1 MNQMMRWIG
10 ILAVAGAVAGC
21 GKKDVQT
28 VKPQG
33 AMGSEV
39 AVWVD
44 QAGITGAQV
53 QKEATRLFSKV
64 PKEVPAEQ
72 IPAIQGRMLQQ
83 AVDNL
88 VVRQLVRAEMDRSGV
103 LITQEE
109 VEKGKKDLE
118 RAIPGGSL
126 ATLMAAA
133 DLPMEELEMNL
144 RLDLFKN
151 KMVAEPLKA
160 ATEAVTEETAK
171 AYYEAHPEEFTQPEG
186 RLASH
191 ILVRVKPDADEA
203 AKTDAR
209 AKAEG
214 IRKALLEG
222 ADFAKLASEVSE
234 CISRPRGGALGV
246 IPRGREAKAFEDA
259 VYGQEIGSIG
269 EVVESPVGFHV
280 ILATGEQEKKL
291 LAFDEVKDRMLA
303 VMKAKA
309 QQKVTADY
317 IQGLREKATIKLDGP
332 LAAIAAE
339 AEKAAQAKAAAEA
352 PLIEPA
358 VPAAPVTAPVAG
370 TPAPAPAE

>member
-1 MNQMMRWIG
+1 MAQFIRWIG
-10 ILAVAGAVAGC
+10 VLALVWAAGC
-21 GKKDVQT
+21 GKKEAQT
-28 VKPQG
+28 VTPG
-33 AMGSEV
+33 GTGTEI

-44 QAGITGAQV
+44 QTGITSAQI
-53 QKEATRLFSKV
+53 QAEATRLFSHV
-64 PKEVPAEQ
+64 PKDVPAEQ
-72 IPAIQGRMLQQ
+72 IPQIQARLLQQ

-88 VVRQLVRAEMDRSGV
+88 VVRQLVRGEMDRSGV

-109 VEKGKKDLE
+109 IEQGKKDLE
-118 RAIPGGSL
+118 RALPGGSL

-133 DLPMEELEMNL
+133 DLPVEELEMNL

-151 KMVAEPLKA
+151 KMMAEPLKA
-160 ATEAVTEETAK
+160 ALAAVTEEAAK
-171 AYYEAHPEEFTQPEG
+171 AYYDAHPEEFTQPEG

-222 ADFAKLASEVSE
+222 ADFAKLAGEVSE

-259 VYGQEIGSIG
+259 VYGQEIGAIG

-280 ILATGEQEKKL
+280 IKATGEQEKKL
-291 LAFDEVKDRMLA
+291 FSFEEVKDRLLA
-303 VMKAKA
+303 VMKAQV
-309 QQKVTADY
+309 QQKATADY
-317 IQGLREKATIKLDGP
+317 IKGLKEKATIKLDGP
-332 LAAIAAE
+332 LAAIAAQG
-339 AEKAAQAKAAAEA
+339 EKARQEKAAAEA
-352 PLIEPA
+352 PLMEPA
-358 VPAAPVTAPVAG
+358 VPETPVTAPVAG
-370 TPAPAPAE
+370 TPAPATAE